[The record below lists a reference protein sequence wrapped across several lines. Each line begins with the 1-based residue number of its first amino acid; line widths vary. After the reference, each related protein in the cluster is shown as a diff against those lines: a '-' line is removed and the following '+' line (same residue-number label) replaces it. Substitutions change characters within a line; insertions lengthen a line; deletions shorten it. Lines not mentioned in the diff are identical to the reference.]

1 MRELKLAQ
9 ANLKKLQGE
18 ILDVLIEFDRICR
31 ANDIKYFLSSGTL
44 LGAIRHKGF
53 IPWDNDADV
62 EMLREDYEKFC
73 RVYKST
79 INSELFYFQDSSSD
93 KEYSWP
99 YGKLRK
105 KNTLYVRPGQSEA
118 YKNTGICID
127 VFVLDSIAPSYFMQ
141 EVMYY
146 LTCGCRKIL
155 WSPVGMRSLSN
166 PFMRLWFFLLHFI
179 PRKLALGFYHYVA
192 GWYRGRDTGWL
203 GFLNTGRTVF
213 SSYAFKSEWFRDTL
227 DWEFEGHLFKIPVGY
242 DGVLRGKYQDYM
254 QLPPVEKR
262 VGTSGAEYIKFSDGT
277 ELSL

>member
-1 MRELKLAQ
+1 MRELKLDQ

-105 KNTLYVRPGQSEA
+105 KILYMSGPGRVRH
-118 YKNTGICID
+118 I
-127 VFVLDSIAPSYFMQ
+127 
-141 EVMYY
+141 
-146 LTCGCRKIL
+146 KIL
-155 WSPVGMRSLSN
+155 VYVSM
-166 PFMRLWFFLLHFI
+166 FLF
-179 PRKLALGFYHYVA
+179 
-192 GWYRGRDTGWL
+192 
-203 GFLNTGRTVF
+203 
-213 SSYAFKSEWFRDTL
+213 
-227 DWEFEGHLFKIPVGY
+227 
-242 DGVLRGKYQDYM
+242 
-254 QLPPVEKR
+254 
-262 VGTSGAEYIKFSDGT
+262 
-277 ELSL
+277 